1 MDMDRVSTPT
11 LPHPHPTPTP
21 VARGGTRTD
30 GGMRPN
36 ARTQLW
42 FAA

>member
-1 MDMDRVSTPT
+1 MDMDMDRITT
-11 LPHPHPTPTP
+11 PTPTP

-36 ARTQLW
+36 ARTPLW